1 MEYKRV
7 FGKEIR
13 IINKINSRIT
23 IINLIF
29 KELIII
35 TLIESLKVMTIIY
48 KYRFIM
54 MRRML
59 YNDVTHQ

>member
-48 KYRFIM
+48 KCRSIM
-54 MRRML
+54 MGRML
-59 YNDVTHQ
+59 YNDVAHQ